1 MGMKKTASLLCVF
14 VLLISLLTGC
24 SLSSIT
30 PRPRLFG
37 IKGDI
42 TCKFHASANA
52 KVDKPVEITDI
63 EFDKDMFIKLYNEY
77 KSYDPGYMNHHLDKF
92 DLKLDPK
99 TQNEEW
105 KRVNDTEVW
114 VYAIYED
121 GQSSVRLYRHE
132 SKWYFFVLN
141 KGGAAKPEEQ
151 GSYYKE
157 ISKEMDEY
165 WTPILNKVL
174 QA

>member
-1 MGMKKTASLLCVF
+1 
-14 VLLISLLTGC
+14 
-24 SLSSIT
+24 
-30 PRPRLFG
+30 
-37 IKGDI
+37 
-42 TCKFHASANA
+42 
-52 KVDKPVEITDI
+52 
-63 EFDKDMFIKLYNEY
+63 
-77 KSYDPGYMNHHLDKF
+77 MNHHLDKF

-105 KRVNDTEVW
+105 KKVNDTEVW

-157 ISKEMDEY
+157 ISKKMDEY

>member
-1 MGMKKTASLLCVF
+1 MKKTASLLCVF

-77 KSYDPGYMNHHLDKF
+77 K
-92 DLKLDPK
+92 
-99 TQNEEW
+99 
-105 KRVNDTEVW
+105 
-114 VYAIYED
+114 
-121 GQSSVRLYRHE
+121 
-132 SKWYFFVLN
+132 
-141 KGGAAKPEEQ
+141 
-151 GSYYKE
+151 
-157 ISKEMDEY
+157 
-165 WTPILNKVL
+165 
-174 QA
+174 